1 MLKTGPRR
9 NPHAHLANRR
19 SIGPD
24 VCWQV
29 SNAPRFTGGPGTGKS
44 RAALALARLHK
55 DLGLLT
61 YGHLIEITAADLAG
75 ATPRD
80 TATQVGVIKPR
91 GACC

>member
-9 NPHAHLANRR
+9 NPHAQPANRR

-44 RAALALARLHK
+44 SAARALAGLYK
-55 DLGLLT
+55 DLGLLA
-61 YGHLIEITAADLAG
+61 YGHLIEIATAL
-75 ATPRD
+75 R
-80 TATQVGVIKPR
+80 VSY
-91 GACC
+91 